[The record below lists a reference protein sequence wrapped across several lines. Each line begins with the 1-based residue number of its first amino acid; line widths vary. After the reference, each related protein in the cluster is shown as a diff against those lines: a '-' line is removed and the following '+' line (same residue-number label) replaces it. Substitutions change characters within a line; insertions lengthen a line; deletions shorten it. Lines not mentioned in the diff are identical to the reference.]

1 MSDPT
6 SIFTQT
12 DSGLPADTTNTSG
25 NGVTAPND
33 AELADLLS
41 NIKNERGEVKYR
53 SVKEAIIG
61 LQNAQDYIPQL
72 KQSLTERET
81 ELAALRADAKKVS
94 DLEDAVRQLTER
106 QQADGT
112 PPKGLNE
119 QDIADLIN
127 KSLDTTL
134 SKREQAAVQKQN
146 IDSVV
151 DTLKASFGAD
161 AEKKFYDKAS
171 ELGMTVA
178 EFNALA
184 AKSPKMVLGVLGVS
198 AKPQAFAATQGTV
211 NSTAFTPQN
220 DSYVRSNQRSIL
232 VGATTEENI
241 QESRDASKMVEE
253 LHSQGKSV
261 HELSDPK
268 MYFKHFGKK

>member
-1 MSDPT
+1 
-6 SIFTQT
+6 
-12 DSGLPADTTNTSG
+12 
-25 NGVTAPND
+25 
-33 AELADLLS
+33 
-41 NIKNERGEVKYR
+41 
-53 SVKEAIIG
+53 
-61 LQNAQDYIPQL
+61 
-72 KQSLTERET
+72 
-81 ELAALRADAKKVS
+81 
-94 DLEDAVRQLTER
+94 
-106 QQADGT
+106 
-112 PPKGLNE
+112 
-119 QDIADLIN
+119 
-127 KSLDTTL
+127 
-134 SKREQAAVQKQN
+134 
-146 IDSVV
+146 
-151 DTLKASFGAD
+151 
-161 AEKKFYDKAS
+161 
-171 ELGMTVA
+171 MTVA